1 MVLQTKKPLH
11 ECSRGYYHDEYF
23 SGYSHRTFYEC
34 FYGYLRSL
42 CPIAPVFFLI
52 FILVSVSMLAIMPK
66 TACAI
71 ELTLDFSDFPK
82 NTADRFKS
90 NFPEIRDKVKK
101 IGKFKNT
108 TGSLFIYHNKEN
120 NENKAALILGLDLS
134 IFGVDERRVSRKKL
148 DLRPFIPLFLALD
161 DYIESV
167 RDSSVDKDERRLI
180 SKIAMS
186 IMLINEDGDRFEF
199 YAQTDYFMGHREV
212 MISPNFIFEKRKK
225 NVFMIYMKPTEAT
238 SQVFVLP
245 KTRDAGGSLNEA
257 SLLYDFLLFDY

>member
-1 MVLQTKKPLH
+1 MVLQTKNSLH
-11 ECSRGYYHDEYF
+11 ECSHGSFYEYVRGFSYEYF
-23 SGYSHRTFYEC
+23 HGYF
-34 FYGYLRSL
+34 RSL

-52 FILVSVSMLAIMPK
+52 FILASVSVAIMPK
-66 TACAI
+66 TVCAI

-82 NTADRFKS
+82 NTADHFRS

-120 NENKAALILGLDLS
+120 NENKAALILGLDLA
-134 IFGVDERRVSRKKL
+134 IFGVDERRVARKKL
-148 DLRPFIPLFLALD
+148 DLRSFIPLFLALD

-167 RDSSVDKDERRLI
+167 RDSSVDKAERRLI

-225 NVFMIYMKPTEAT
+225 NVFMIHMEPTEAI
-238 SQVFVLP
+238 SQVFILP
-245 KTRDAGGSLNEA
+245 KTRDAEGSLNEA